1 MIIKS
6 MSRKNSSYSQLLRY
20 MEGGRHDEKF
30 TFSHNLFTQDNSD
43 IIKEFKHNANF
54 FKHKKN
60 GVMMYHEIL
69 SITRNNQLSEEQQK
83 TLLKEIA
90 QKYISSR
97 ANNNLVYAVLHD
109 DKDEQLHYHLMIS
122 SNEIRSEKKHRL
134 SKYEFEHIKK
144 ELENYVLNVH
154 PELNQEK
161 IINSPAQEKLSNKGE
176 ELKRRTK
183 KTPQRDSVKERLK
196 TVFEK
201 SYNKSLF
208 FENMEKG
215 NLEIYVRKKSIGVID
230 KETGRKHRLKT
241 LGMQDE
247 FEKIS
252 AIIEQSE
259 NPNDQKENRQ
269 PYKEK
274 IRFSRGKE
282 QEEEP
287 PQENRKPYKEKVHFH
302 REKEDANT
310 ENKGNE
316 EPEYTTGYTEK
327 SDEFTSDNHQNNGNA
342 NDGVDFSQSD
352 RENEEKRKRREKVRQ
367 AREQAQTYDNKY
379 SPDR

>member
-83 TLLKEIA
+83 TLLKEIT

-161 IINSPAQEKLSNKGE
+161 I
-176 ELKRRTK
+176 
-183 KTPQRDSVKERLK
+183 
-196 TVFEK
+196 
-201 SYNKSLF
+201 
-208 FENMEKG
+208 
-215 NLEIYVRKKSIGVID
+215 
-230 KETGRKHRLKT
+230 
-241 LGMQDE
+241 
-247 FEKIS
+247 
-252 AIIEQSE
+252 
-259 NPNDQKENRQ
+259 
-269 PYKEK
+269 
-274 IRFSRGKE
+274 GKE
-282 QEEEP
+282 FKVIID
-287 PQENRKPYKEKVHFH
+287 RKEGSYFVGRTQF
-302 REKEDANT
+302 D
-310 ENKGNE
+310 
-316 EPEYTTGYTEK
+316 
-327 SDEFTSDNHQNNGNA
+327 
-342 NDGVDFSQSD
+342 
-352 RENEEKRKRREKVRQ
+352 
-367 AREQAQTYDNKY
+367 
-379 SPDR
+379 SPDVDNEVLVSTEDNFVRIGDYAMVKITGASDFDLFGDVVE